1 VIVGTAGHVDHGKS
15 TLVTALTGR
24 SMDRLAEERR
34 RGITIELGFAPL
46 DLGGGPV
53 AAMID
58 VPGHEDFVR
67 TMVAG
72 ASGIDLALL
81 VIAADEGIMPQ
92 TAEHLL
98 VLEQLAIARGI
109 AVVTKTDLVEPDWTA
124 LVVAEVGEWLARS
137 SVRFGVPSAVSART
151 GDGIAALRARLV
163 AALGDAAPRARDDV
177 FRLPIDR
184 AFSVAGVGTVATG
197 SCWSGAVEVGAEVRV
212 LPSGKRG
219 RVRTVE
225 SFGAPVTAAV
235 AGTRTAVGVAGIER
249 DAVARGSVIVT
260 ADTPW
265 EASRVLDVVVQLDAK
280 APRALARRTRVRLH
294 HGTGEVMAWA
304 TPRATIVPGRSAMA
318 RIVAEQPIV
327 ARGGDRVVLRAFSPV
342 VTIGGGVVVDPLPP
356 PRGAAWPDGLA
367 SADPQTRLRALVG
380 RRTRGLPVDQL
391 PVVLGVP
398 AREAERC
405 ARADRTIRRLG
416 ETLVASDAVDAT
428 GLTLA
433 AALAEYHRHHRADR
447 GMPLETLRRAP
458 RGPASV
464 IDAALADLV
473 AGGTVVVER
482 GLARAHGFRAQV
494 TGGDAVVDQAV
505 AEVER
510 AGLTPPSVAEL
521 GVALGRPDAAAVLRL
536 AAAAGRIEA
545 LERDRYFSR
554 TALELFVATVRE
566 VGAEGEISVA
576 ALRDRLGISR
586 KYLIPLLE
594 WADASG
600 VTVRNGDTR
609 RLKEVRGGIG

>member
-1 VIVGTAGHVDHGKS
+1 MIVGTAGHVDHGKS

-24 SMDRLAEERR
+24 STDRLAEERR

-46 DLGGGPV
+46 DLGGGRV

-92 TAEHLL
+92 TEEHLL
-98 VLEQLAIARGI
+98 VLEQLAITRGI

-124 LVVAEVGEWLARS
+124 LVVAEVGERLARS
-137 SVRFGVPSAVSART
+137 SVRFGVPAVVSART
-151 GDGIAALRARLV
+151 GDGLAALRASLV
-163 AALGDAAPRARDDV
+163 AALGDAVPRARDDV
-177 FRLPIDR
+177 FRLPADR
-184 AFSVAGVGTVATG
+184 AFSVAGVGTVVTG
-197 SCWSGAVEVGAEVRV
+197 TCWSGAVETGAEVRV
-212 LPSGKRG
+212 LPSGRRG

-225 SFGAPVTAAV
+225 SFGAPVAAAV
-235 AGTRTAVGVAGIER
+235 AGTRTALGVAGIER
-249 DAVARGSVIVT
+249 EAVGRGSVIVA
-260 ADTPW
+260 ADAPW
-265 EASRVLDVVVQLDAK
+265 EASRVVDVVLQLDAK

-304 TPRATIVPGRSAMA
+304 TPHESIVPGGSAMA
-318 RIVAEQPIV
+318 RIVTEHPIV
-327 ARGGDRVVLRAFSPV
+327 ARGGDRFVLRALSPA
-342 VTIGGGVVVDPLPP
+342 VTIGGGVVIDPLPP
-356 PRGAAWPDGLA
+356 PRGAVWPDELA
-367 SADPQTRLRALVG
+367 SADMQARLRALVG
-380 RRTRGLPVDQL
+380 RRARGLPVGQL

-405 ARADRTIRRLG
+405 ARTDPSIRRLG
-416 ETLVASDAVDAT
+416 DTLVASEFVDAA
-428 GLTLA
+428 GRSLA
-433 AALAEYHRHHRADR
+433 KALAEHHRHHRADR
-447 GMPLETLRRAP
+447 GMPLETLRRAA
-458 RGPASV
+458 RAPASLV
-464 IDAALADLV
+464 DAALGDLV
-473 AGGTVVVER
+473 ANGAVVVEG

-494 TGGDAVVDQAV
+494 AGGDAVVDQAV
-505 AEVER
+505 AAVER
-510 AGLTPPSVAEL
+510 AGLTPPSVGEL
-521 GVALGRPDAAAVLRL
+521 AVALGRPDAAAVLRL
-536 AAAAGRIEA
+536 GAASGRIEA

-566 VGAEGEISVA
+566 VGADGEISVA

-609 RLKEVRGGIG
+609 RLRTAGGRVG